1 MAPSVR
7 NSRGR
12 HFFSICATWLGPLVL
27 HLQEKLMHAQVI
39 VELGVEGDGEL

>member
-7 NSRGR
+7 NYRGR
-12 HFFSICATWLGPLVL
+12 HFFSISAARLTPRVL